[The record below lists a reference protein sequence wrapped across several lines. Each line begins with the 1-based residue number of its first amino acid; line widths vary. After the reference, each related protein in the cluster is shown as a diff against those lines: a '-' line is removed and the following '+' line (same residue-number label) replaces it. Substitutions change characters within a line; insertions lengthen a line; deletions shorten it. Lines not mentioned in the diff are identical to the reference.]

1 MKIKPIHLIVGGAI
15 LVAAIYFFAKTTA
28 PVKTDFVAGGHPM
41 PESKPTMALDLSN
54 IITQAKINL
63 QPSQSKNIDSLSQQL
78 STANSAQKIIL
89 LKKLI
94 AVWQQNGSK
103 IISAEYTKQLAE
115 ATSQPSDFA
124 NAGAMLTD
132 AFENAAD
139 SNMRKS
145 LCDEAF
151 STLQRAIELDTN
163 NIDNKVN
170 MAALLME
177 GRGQVMDGVPILLGI
192 VKKSPNN
199 LKANFVLAKFAVVSG
214 QFDKA
219 IIRLKKIISLNPTY
233 TDAYLTLAN
242 AYAQKGEM
250 ANAKATL
257 QQCEQHLQDEKAK
270 AEVKKLIEK
279 FN

>member
-1 MKIKPIHLIVGGAI
+1 MKIKPIHLVIGGAI

-41 PESKPTMALDLSN
+41 PEAKPAMTLDLSN
-54 IITQAKINL
+54 IIAQAKNNL
-63 QPSQSKNIDSLSQQL
+63 QPSQSKMVDSLSQQL
-78 STANSAQKIIL
+78 STANAAEKIIL

-139 SNMRKS
+139 SNLRKS

-151 STLQRAIELDTN
+151 GTLQRAIELDTN

-177 GRGQVMDGVPILLGI
+177 GKGQVMDGVPILLGI